1 MPLQIAVSQPNG
13 SVTEHVLFEGRQY
26 RIGRA
31 HSADIVIAHPQISR
45 LHAELQATNDHLWQ
59 LNDTS
64 STGCFS
70 GGMPVKNIA
79 INKPQHL
86 FFGPISCQLTP
97 VEHNKVIQLDSQRV
111 WRERQLKRYQH
122 QLQNCNDSSALV
134 HIAREC
140 LIQSLACERAS
151 LILFDE
157 ENRALFGLGYEPWM
171 NAENFTGSRTIIQ
184 RTMETNSVLAV
195 GNIVADDSLNAQR
208 SIIRNGIQAA
218 ISVPVCIDDKPI
230 GVLYADSLVG
240 RRYFTDT
247 DIEFAK
253 SLANLLSLRLLFH
266 AIEHKLSLIN

>member
-1 MPLQIAVSQPNG
+1 MPLQIAISQPNG
-13 SVTEHVLFEGRQY
+13 SVAEHLLFEGRQY
-26 RIGRA
+26 QIGRA
-31 HSADIVIAHPQISR
+31 QNADIIIAHPQISR
-45 LHAELQATNDHLWQ
+45 LHAKLHATNDSLWQ

-70 GGMPVKNIA
+70 GGMPFKKIA
-79 INKPQHL
+79 IDKPQHL
-86 FFGPISCQLTP
+86 FFGPVSCQLTP
-97 VEHNKVIQLDSQRV
+97 LEHTKVIQLDSQRV
-111 WRERQLKRYQH
+111 WRERQLKRYQG
-122 QLQNCNDSSALV
+122 QLQSCNDSAALI

-157 ENRALFGLGYEPWM
+157 ENKTLFGLGHEPWM
-171 NAENFTGSRTIIQ
+171 NSDNFTGSRTIIK
-184 RTMETNSVLAV
+184 RTMETNTVLAV
-195 GNIVADDSLNAQR
+195 GNIVADNSLCAQQ

-218 ISVPVCIDDKPI
+218 ISVPVCIDDKPV
-230 GVLYADSLVG
+230 GVLYADSVVG
-240 RRYFTDT
+240 RRYFTET